1 MLSLTIGLVE
11 SGSQLQSQQVSGI
24 ITDTTRN
31 VYCVPRLVLIDDDN
45 VTLHFMSFPCSQIL
59 SISGDGKV
67 LVWQMSP
74 GSHDLK
80 LVSGF
85 LLQTDSVPRSMRLS
99 KARGD
104 TEMGGNVFLNA
115 CFTCIWYFFTCKCN
129 RVLNELLVLLTIK

>member
-1 MLSLTIGLVE
+1 ME

-24 ITDTTRN
+24 IKNTIQN
-31 VYCVPRLVLIDDDN
+31 VYYVVPRLVFIDDGN
-45 VTLHFMSFPCSQIL
+45 VTLHIMTCPCSQIL

-104 TEMGGNVFLNA
+104 TEMGGNVCYFLVYLH
-115 CFTCIWYFFTCKCN
+115 FGILLTCKCH
-129 RVLNELLVLLTIK
+129 RVLN

>member
-1 MLSLTIGLVE
+1 MKNYTVHLMT
-11 SGSQLQSQQVSGI
+11 
-24 ITDTTRN
+24 
-31 VYCVPRLVLIDDDN
+31 
-45 VTLHFMSFPCSQIL
+45 FPSSKIL
-59 SISGDGKV
+59 SISGDGKI

-104 TEMGGNVFLNA
+104 TEMGGNVF
-115 CFTCIWYFFTCKCN
+115 
-129 RVLNELLVLLTIK
+129 

>member
-1 MLSLTIGLVE
+1 MKKSVNSQLKTTAVNFIASLITGLVE
-11 SGSQLQSQQVSGI
+11 SGSQLQSQQVSGTVYYQSSTI
-24 ITDTTRN
+24 RK
-31 VYCVPRLVLIDDDN
+31 VYCVVSRLVLIDNDS
-45 VTLHFMSFPCSQIL
+45 VTVHLMTFPSSKIL
-59 SISGDGKV
+59 SISGDGKI

-104 TEMGGNVFLNA
+104 TEMGGNVF
-115 CFTCIWYFFTCKCN
+115 
-129 RVLNELLVLLTIK
+129 

>member
-1 MLSLTIGLVE
+1 MLNYTISSLIIGLVE

-24 ITDTTRN
+24 ITDIIQN
-31 VYCVPRLVLIDDDN
+31 IYCVVPRLVFIDDDN
-45 VTLHFMSFPCSQIL
+45 VTLHFMTFPCSQIL

-74 GSHDLK
+74 GSRDLK

-85 LLQTDSVPRSMRLS
+85 LLQTDSVPRSIRLS

-104 TEMGGNVFLNA
+104 TEMGGNVL
-115 CFTCIWYFFTCKCN
+115 
-129 RVLNELLVLLTIK
+129 

>member
-1 MLSLTIGLVE
+1 M
-11 SGSQLQSQQVSGI
+11 
-24 ITDTTRN
+24 
-31 VYCVPRLVLIDDDN
+31 YCVVPRLVLINDDN
-45 VTLHFMSFPCSQIL
+45 VMTFPCSQIL

-104 TEMGGNVFLNA
+104 AEMGGNV
-115 CFTCIWYFFTCKCN
+115 KC
-129 RVLNELLVLLTIK
+129 LFHLHLVLCL

>member
-1 MLSLTIGLVE
+1 MIFS
-11 SGSQLQSQQVSGI
+11 
-24 ITDTTRN
+24 
-31 VYCVPRLVLIDDDN
+31 
-45 VTLHFMSFPCSQIL
+45 CSQIL

-104 TEMGGNVFLNA
+104 AEMGGNL
-115 CFTCIWYFFTCKCN
+115 CLILFTCYCFFLH
-129 RVLNELLVLLTIK
+129 VL

>member
-1 MLSLTIGLVE
+1 MT
-11 SGSQLQSQQVSGI
+11 
-24 ITDTTRN
+24 ITDTISK
-31 VYCVPRLVLIDDDN
+31 VCCIVPRLVLIGNDN
-45 VTLHFMSFPCSQIL
+45 VIVHFMTFPCSQIL

-104 TEMGGNVFLNA
+104 AEMGGNVL
-115 CFTCIWYFFTCKCN
+115 
-129 RVLNELLVLLTIK
+129 

>member
-1 MLSLTIGLVE
+1 ME

-24 ITDTTRN
+24 IKDTI
-31 VYCVPRLVLIDDDN
+31 PRLVLIDSGN
-45 VTLHFMSFPCSQIL
+45 VTLHFMTFPCSQIL

-67 LVWQMSP
+67 LVWQMFP

-104 TEMGGNVFLNA
+104 TEMGGKVFLIFGLPA
-115 CFTCIWYFFTCKCN
+115 FWYF
-129 RVLNELLVLLTIK
+129 VYM

>member
-1 MLSLTIGLVE
+1 MVAYFIA
-11 SGSQLQSQQVSGI
+11 VSHNCI
-24 ITDTTRN
+24 AIKQISD
-31 VYCVPRLVLIDDDN
+31 
-45 VTLHFMSFPCSQIL
+45 FSSFQIL

-85 LLQTDSVPRSMRLS
+85 ILQTESVPRSMRLS

-104 TEMGGNVFLNA
+104 VEIGGTVTNKTFL
-115 CFTCIWYFFTCKCN
+115 
-129 RVLNELLVLLTIK
+129 

>member
-1 MLSLTIGLVE
+1 MINVKIVIASLIIGLVE
-11 SGSQLQSQQVSGI
+11 SGSQLQSQQVSG
-24 ITDTTRN
+24 TVYYQSSTVRKA
-31 VYCVPRLVLIDDDN
+31 YCVVSRLLLSDNDN
-45 VTLHFMSFPCSQIL
+45 VTVHFMTFPCSQIL

-104 TEMGGNVFLNA
+104 AEMGGNVFSCLFHVHLVV
-115 CFTCIWYFFTCKCN
+115 CFCVSVTE
-129 RVLNELLVLLTIK
+129 V